1 MVIKIAKDYYL
12 DQMLYESDIKAYWD
26 DGPLSRTFKS
36 DYSSK
41 WEEEDVS
48 LEQLGVYI
56 KQGYAIKIN
65 CK

>member
-1 MVIKIAKDYYL
+1 MVIKIAKNYNL
-12 DQMLYESDIKAYWD
+12 DQMLYESDRKAYWD
-26 DGPLSRTFKS
+26 DDPLARTLKS

-48 LEQLGVYI
+48 LEELGIYI

>member
-1 MVIKIAKDYYL
+1 MKIKIAKNYWL
-12 DQMLYESDIKAYWD
+12 DNALYESDRQAYWNYENI
-26 DGPLSRTFKS
+26 TYKS

-48 LEQLGVYI
+48 LEQLEIYV

-65 CK
+65 C

>member
-1 MVIKIAKDYYL
+1 MVIKIAKNYKL
-12 DQMLYESDIKAYWD
+12 DQMLYESDRKAYWD
-26 DGPLSRTFKS
+26 DGPLARTFKS

-48 LEQLGVYI
+48 LEQLGIYI

-65 CK
+65 CR

>member
-1 MVIKIAKDYYL
+1 MVIKIAKNYWL
-12 DQMLYESDIKAYWD
+12 DNALYELDRQAYWNHENK
-26 DGPLSRTFKS
+26 TYES

-48 LEQLGVYI
+48 LEQLGIYI